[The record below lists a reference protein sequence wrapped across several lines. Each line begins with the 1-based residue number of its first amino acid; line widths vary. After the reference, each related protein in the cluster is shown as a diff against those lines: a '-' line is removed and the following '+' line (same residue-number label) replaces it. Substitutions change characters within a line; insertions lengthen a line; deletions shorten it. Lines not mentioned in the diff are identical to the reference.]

1 MLSVW
6 SQSPL
11 PTTTPSPEDAP
22 SPLSSSL
29 LLGAQILANVFLYLC
44 AIVVGIMS
52 YYMADRKHRKAF
64 LEARQSLE
72 VKMNL
77 EEQSQ
82 QQVRLLG
89 GLRAVGWELVPRRW
103 EEGPVGGGWEGSPVR
118 SPVGLEFP
126 HQVRCSPP
134 DATSGVPRLEGLLPT
149 SGSFSYWKLTPE
161 SSVLGLNLPLSL
173 FQLIFVCVS
182 LYLKLFK
189 EMHHPSSRQWL
200 PVFLSQVNE
209 RCTLNAC
216 APWAC

>member
-1 MLSVW
+1 M
-6 SQSPL
+6 
-11 PTTTPSPEDAP
+11 P

-89 GLRAVGWELVPRRW
+89 GLRAVGWALVRPRW
-103 EEGPVGGGWEGSPVR
+103 EEGPVGGKGGESSVP
-118 SPVGLEFP
+118 PVGL
-126 HQVRCSPP
+126 
-134 DATSGVPRLEGLLPT
+134 GVPPPGQ
-149 SGSFSYWKLTPE
+149 
-161 SSVLGLNLPLSL
+161 VL
-173 FQLIFVCVS
+173 
-182 LYLKLFK
+182 
-189 EMHHPSSRQWL
+189 
-200 PVFLSQVNE
+200 
-209 RCTLNAC
+209 
-216 APWAC
+216 AP

>member
-1 MLSVW
+1 M
-6 SQSPL
+6 
-11 PTTTPSPEDAP
+11 P

-89 GLRAVGWELVPRRW
+89 GLRAVGWALVRPRW
-103 EEGPVGGGWEGSPVR
+103 EEGPVGGKGGSPVCR
-118 SPVGLEFP
+118 PWALEFP
-126 HQVRCSPP
+126 HQVRCLLP

-173 FQLIFVCVS
+173 FQPIFVCVCVCP
-182 LYLKLFK
+182 YI
-189 EMHHPSSRQWL
+189 
-200 PVFLSQVNE
+200 
-209 RCTLNAC
+209 
-216 APWAC
+216 